1 MQALQL
7 NIDAPDGK
15 PTLFADIALPIP
27 IPKLFTYRVSNEFSD
42 SIVVGARV
50 IVQFGRKK
58 VVTGIVENLHNTP
71 PEVYVA
77 KPILELLDTEPVVT
91 AIQLTVMKW
100 IASYYMCTLG
110 EVINAALPSGLKISS
125 ESRIQ
130 LHPEHNYQG
139 SDYPFDEKEL
149 IILHALEEKDSLTY
163 KDAADLIELKSAYK
177 FIKSLIQKD
186 VILIYEEIREK
197 YQPKKVK
204 KIRLKTLFI
213 EEEDAIEGLFEKLSK
228 KPKQTDILLKY
239 LQQIPIYQDKALNYN
254 GVAKSNFTTAG
265 CSVSSLQTLIKNEV
279 FEEFTE
285 VISRFGEFEE
295 DSDKKIELTEHQSDA
310 TEKILKHF
318 EQKDTCLLHG
328 ITGSG
333 KTEVYINL
341 IKEILDQGR
350 QVLYLLPEIALTAQI
365 VNRLKRVFGS
375 RMGVYHS
382 KFSNNE
388 RVEVWQGLLDGRF
401 DFIVGVRSAIFLP
414 FENLGL
420 IVVDEEHE
428 TSYKQYDPAP
438 RYHARDVALYLAQAH
453 HAKTILGSATPS
465 LESYYNA
472 TNGKYGLVTL
482 DKRYAGAQ
490 LPTMEIANTRTERKR
505 KTIKGNFT
513 TVLVEAI
520 RSTLE
525 KKEQTIIFQNRRG
538 YSNYLSCDDCGFIP
552 ECHRCSVS
560 LTYHQYKNQLNCHY
574 CGHKE
579 AVPVACPACGSSN
592 IRTIGYG
599 TEKIEEDL
607 KLLFPE
613 ARIQRMDLE
622 TTRSKYAYQNIIK
635 AFEDEEIDILVGT
648 QMVSKGFDFD
658 KVSLVGVFDTDRMI
672 HFPDFRS
679 IERTFQLVTQVSGRA
694 GRGDFP
700 GKVIIQTEDPDQK
713 IIKQILTQD
722 YLSFYENEIADRD
735 KYNYPPFARLIKI
748 TLRNRDKRLGQE
760 AMSHMANILREDLN
774 ESRVLG
780 PQEPVINKI
789 RDKYLMELFVK
800 IEGKYS
806 INAVKKIIHKAQLE
820 LIQEKRFKA
829 IEVIFNVDPY

>member
-1 MQALQL
+1 MSALQL
-7 NIDAPDGK
+7 NIDAPEGK
-15 PTLFADIALPIP
+15 PTVFADIALPIP
-27 IPKLFTYRVSNEFSD
+27 IPKLFTYRVPTEFSEV
-42 SIVVGARV
+42 ILVGTRV

-58 VVTGIVENLHNTP
+58 VVTGIVERLHNSP
-71 PEVYVA
+71 PEIYVA

-91 AIQLTVMKW
+91 AIQLSVMKW

-130 LHPEHNYQG
+130 LHPEHKWQE
-139 SDYPFDEKEL
+139 STYPFDDKEL
-149 IILHALEEKDSLTY
+149 ILLQALAENDSLTY

-177 FIKSLIQKD
+177 YIKSLIHKR
-186 VILIYEEIREK
+186 VILIYEELKEK
-197 YQPKKVK
+197 YQPKKVR
-204 KIRLKTLFI
+204 KIRLNTLYL
-213 EEEDAIEGLFEKLSK
+213 EDEKAIEVLFEKLNK

-239 LQQIPIYQDKALNYN
+239 LQQIPIYQNKALNEN
-254 GVAKSNFTTAG
+254 GLPKSDFPKSDYST
-265 CSVSSLQTLIKNEV
+265 SSLQTLIKNEV
-279 FEEFTE
+279 FEEFE
-285 VISRFGEFEE
+285 EIISRFGEYQE
-295 DSDKKIELTEHQSDA
+295 DSDKKIVLTDYQLAA
-310 TEKILKHF
+310 TAEILECF

-365 VNRLKRVFGS
+365 VNRLKAVFGS

-401 DFIVGVRSAIFLP
+401 DFIVGVRSAVFLP

-438 RYHARDVALYLAQAH
+438 RYHARDVALYLAKVH
-453 HAKTILGSATPS
+453 KGKTILGSATPS
-465 LESYYNA
+465 LESYFNA
-472 TNGKYGLVTL
+472 TNGKYGLVTIS
-482 DKRYAGAQ
+482 KRYAGAQ
-490 LPTMEIANTRTERKR
+490 LPSMEIANTRIERKR

-513 TVLVEAI
+513 SVLIDAI
-520 RSTLE
+520 REILT
-525 KKEQTIIFQNRRG
+525 KKEQAIIFQNRRG

-579 AVPVACPACGSSN
+579 AVPIVCPACGSSN
-592 IRTIGYG
+592 VKTIGYG

-607 KLLFPE
+607 KFLFPD

-635 AFEDEEIDILVGT
+635 AFENVEIDILVGT

-694 GRGDFP
+694 GRSDFP
-700 GKVIIQTEDPDQK
+700 GKVVIQTDDPEQI
-713 IIKQILTQD
+713 IIKQILAQD
-722 YLSFYENEIADRD
+722 FVEFYKTEITDRQN
-735 KYNYPPFARLIKI
+735 YNYPPFSRLIKI
-748 TLRNRDKRLGQE
+748 TLRNRDKKLGND
-760 AMSHMANILREDLN
+760 AMIFLANLLKEDLN

-789 RDKYLMELFVK
+789 RDKYLMDLFIK
-800 IEGKYS
+800 IEGKYN
-806 INAVKKIIHKAQLE
+806 IAAVKKIIHQAQFE
-820 LIQEKRFKA
+820 LLKEKKFKSV
-829 IEVIFNVDPY
+829 EVIFNVDPF

>member
-1 MQALQL
+1 MSALQL

-27 IPKLFTYRVSNEFSD
+27 IPKLFTYRVPTELSD
-42 SIVVGARV
+42 MILVGARV

-58 VVTGIVENLHNTP
+58 VVTGIVEKLHNAP

-91 AIQLTVMKW
+91 AIQFSVMKW
-100 IASYYMCTLG
+100 IAAYYMCTLG
-110 EVINAALPSGLKISS
+110 EVVNAALPSGLKISS

-130 LHPEHNYQG
+130 LHPEIDWHE
-139 SDYPFDEKEL
+139 SEYPFDDKE
-149 IILHALEEKDSLTY
+149 IILLNAIAENDSLTY

-177 FIKSLIQKD
+177 YIKSLIQKG
-186 VILIYEEIREK
+186 VILIYEELREK

-204 KIRLKTLFI
+204 KIRLKSVYVDEEKAI
-213 EEEDAIEGLFEKLSK
+213 EELFEQLSK
-228 KPKQTDILLKY
+228 KQKQTDILLKY
-239 LQQIPIYQDKALNYN
+239 LQQIPIYQNKALNET
-254 GVAKSNFTTAG
+254 GVPKSDFTKAG
-265 CSVSSLQTLIKNEV
+265 YSTSSLQTLIKNEV
-279 FEEFTE
+279 FEEFE
-285 VISRFGEFEE
+285 EIISRFGEFEE
-295 DSDKKIELTEHQSDA
+295 DSDKKIILTEQQSEA
-310 TEKILKHF
+310 TEQILTHF
-318 EQKDTCLLHG
+318 EQRDACLLHG

-365 VNRLKRVFGS
+365 VNRLKAVFGS

-401 DFIVGVRSAIFLP
+401 DFIVGVRSAVFLP

-438 RYHARDVALYLAQAH
+438 RYHARDVALYLAKSHQ
-453 HAKTILGSATPS
+453 AKTILGSATPS
-465 LESYYNA
+465 LESYFNA
-472 TNGKYGLVTL
+472 LNGKYGLVSIN
-482 DKRYAGAQ
+482 KRYAGAQ
-490 LPTMEIANTRTERKR
+490 LPSMEIANTRLERKR

-513 TVLVEAI
+513 SVLVDAI
-520 RSTLE
+520 RETLA
-525 KKEQTIIFQNRRG
+525 KKEQAIIFQNRRG

-579 AVPVACPACGSSN
+579 AVPVVCPACGSSN
-592 IRTIGYG
+592 VKTIGYG

-607 KLLFPE
+607 KFLFPE

-635 AFEDEEIDILVGT
+635 AFENVEIDILVGT

-694 GRGDFP
+694 GRGDIP
-700 GKVIIQTEDPDQK
+700 GKVVIQTDNPEQA
-713 IIKQILTQD
+713 IIEQILAQD
-722 YLSFYENEIADRD
+722 FVPFYENEITDRE
-735 KYNYPPFARLIKI
+735 KYNYPPFSRLIKI
-748 TLRNRDKRLGQE
+748 TLRNRDKKLVNE
-760 AMSHMANILREDLN
+760 AMIYMANILKEDL
-774 ESRVLG
+774 SDYRVLG
-780 PQEPVINKI
+780 PQEPIINKI
-789 RDKYLMELFVK
+789 RDKYLMDLFIK
-800 IEGKYS
+800 IEGKYN
-806 INAVKKIIHKAQLE
+806 ITAVKKIIYKTQLE
-820 LIQEKRFKA
+820 LITEKRFKS
-829 IEVIFNVDPY
+829 IEVIFNVDPL

>member
-1 MQALQL
+1 LPALQL

-27 IPKLFTYRVSNEFSD
+27 IPKLFTYRVSNEMSAT
-42 SIVVGARV
+42 IVVGTRV

-58 VVTGIVENLHNTP
+58 VVTGIVEKLHNSP

-77 KPILELLDTEPVVT
+77 KPILELLDSEPVVT
-91 AIQLTVMKW
+91 TIQLSVMKW

-130 LHPEHNYQG
+130 LHPENKWQE
-139 SDYPFDEKEL
+139 SDYPFDDKEL
-149 IILHALEEKDSLTY
+149 VLLNALAGNDSLTY

-177 FIKSLIQKD
+177 YMKSLIQKG
-186 VILIYEEIREK
+186 VILIYEELREK

-204 KIRLKTLFI
+204 KIRLKPLYL
-213 EEEDAIEGLFEKLSK
+213 EEEKAVEALFEKLNK

-239 LQQIPIYQDKALNYN
+239 LQQIPIYQNKALNEN
-254 GVAKSNFTTAG
+254 GLPKSGFSKAG
-265 CSVSSLQTLIKNEV
+265 YSTSSLQTLIKNEV
-279 FEEFTE
+279 FEEFE
-285 VISRFGEFEE
+285 EIISRFGEFEE
-295 DSDKKIELTEHQSDA
+295 DSDKEIILTEHQLEA
-310 TEKILKHF
+310 TEEILSNF

-341 IKEILDQGR
+341 IKDILDQGR

-401 DFIVGVRSAIFLP
+401 DFIVGVRSAVLLP

-438 RYHARDVALYLAQAH
+438 RYHARDVALYLAKAH
-453 HAKTILGSATPS
+453 QAKTILGSATPS

-472 TNGKYGLVTL
+472 SNGKYGLVTL
-482 DKRYAGAQ
+482 NKRYAGAQ
-490 LPTMEIANTRTERKR
+490 LPSMEIANTRTERKR

-513 TVLVEAI
+513 SVLVDAI
-520 RSTLE
+520 QTTLE
-525 KKEQTIIFQNRRG
+525 KKEQIIIFQNRRG

-579 AVPVACPACGSSN
+579 AVPVTCPACGSSN

-607 KLLFPE
+607 KFLFPE

-635 AFEDEEIDILVGT
+635 AFENVEIDILVGT

-694 GRGDFP
+694 GRSEFP
-700 GKVIIQTEDPDQK
+700 GKVIIQTEDPEQK
-713 IIKQILTQD
+713 IIKQILAQD
-722 YLSFYENEIADRD
+722 YLSFYENEIIDRD

-748 TLRNRDKRLGQE
+748 TLRNRDKKLGQE
-760 AMSHMANILREDLN
+760 AINYMANILREDL
-774 ESRVLG
+774 SDFRVLG

-789 RDKYLMELFVK
+789 RDKYLMELFIK
-800 IEGKYS
+800 IEGKYN
-806 INAVKKIIHKAQLE
+806 IQAVKEIIYRAQLE
-820 LIQEKRFKA
+820 LIQEKKFKT